1 MRLITPILWRKQM
14 WKNKNNGK
22 IVTNV
27 VFERGRVY
35 FKIDGLKES
44 LAQEVFEHHYE
55 KCDASL

>member
-1 MRLITPILWRKQM
+1 M

-55 KCDASL
+55 KFDVVL